1 MTLLYFALDNYFF
14 ILQVFFNFDLLC
26 RSVICIFVCNLITY
40 WQSFWKKRNIFM
52 VSIDCVCFICPYIW
66 SQTFE
71 IGICFNI
78 YIYIYIY
85 YIYIYIF
92 TMSYGTDKIKLN
104 CYMLLWISCVSNRQ
118 AYIMFILPK
127 RIKVVLNNKI
137 TTLKLFLNSP
147 W

>member
-85 YIYIYIF
+85 IIYIF
-92 TMSYGTDKIKLN
+92 IS
-104 CYMLLWISCVSNRQ
+104 LLCPMVPIRSNSIVICSSEFHALAIARHTSCLF
-118 AYIMFILPK
+118 Y
-127 RIKVVLNNKI
+127 
-137 TTLKLFLNSP
+137 LKG
-147 W
+147 